1 MIVTLNRTNTVNNFD
16 IICVSLIFT
25 PYFFK
30 KIQLPYDLSQKSIEL
45 LLVVVTAKVWHVS
58 RRSIIERVIALLK
71 IAAEIW
77 N

>member
-45 LLVVVTAKVWHVS
+45 LLVVVTAKV
-58 RRSIIERVIALLK
+58 
-71 IAAEIW
+71 
-77 N
+77 